1 MLESLDFTR
10 PKNQPHLLLNFW
22 RLANSH
28 GMCPAEVLACQHHVP
43 GTKLEV
49 LVEVLGSL
57 VALGTV
63 AGFWHGL
70 NDVEPHSVILAVS

>member
-1 MLESLDFTR
+1 M
-10 PKNQPHLLLNFW
+10 
-22 RLANSH
+22 
-28 GMCPAEVLACQHHVP
+28 P

-70 NDVEPHSVILAVS
+70 KDVEPHSVILTVS